1 MMFLTTLNII
11 AEYLNTPIEE
21 LPFHLSTSSFDY
33 PFSFFF
39 EEDESNLIIY
49 VTQPDGSEKLTI
61 VPKKEICS
69 VSIVYADE
77 VKELF
82 GDDGFKEKNSVSL
95 YE

>member
-1 MMFLTTLNII
+1 MMFLTTLTIV
-11 AEYLNTPIEE
+11 AEYLQTSIEE

-39 EEDESNLIIY
+39 DEDESNLIIF

-69 VSIVYADE
+69 VSIVYADD
-77 VKELF
+77 VKDLF
-82 GDDGFKEKNSVSL
+82 GDNEFKQENSISL